1 MKHTAMNR
9 AAAALASSGQGD
21 PGENWNELDRY
32 LASDMEK
39 IRKAAEANAE
49 TW

>member
-1 MKHTAMNR
+1 MQRATMNKK
-9 AAAALASSGQGD
+9 AAALASSGQGD

-32 LASDMEK
+32 LANDMEK
-39 IRKAAEANAE
+39 IRKAAEDSAE